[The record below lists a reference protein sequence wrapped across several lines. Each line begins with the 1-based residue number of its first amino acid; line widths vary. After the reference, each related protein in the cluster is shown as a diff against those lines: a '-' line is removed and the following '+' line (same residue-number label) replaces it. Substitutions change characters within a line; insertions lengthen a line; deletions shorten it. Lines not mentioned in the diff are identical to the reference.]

1 MRRTEEEERLKL
13 GINITGTT
21 KVDTTT
27 DIYEP
32 EDIPLQKVG
41 VVLRSHSEND
51 FRTKNE
57 DVRNVNK
64 TVAAIETPTPITT
77 IQVTTSGTSEAATES
92 KSNSTP
98 STSS

>member
-1 MRRTEEEERLKL
+1 MRRTEEEKRLKL
-13 GINITGTT
+13 GINTTGTT
-21 KVDTTT
+21 KEDTTT

-32 EDIPLQKVG
+32 EDIPLQKAG
-41 VVLRSHSEND
+41 VVLRSHSEIG

-57 DVRNVNK
+57 DVRNANK
-64 TVAAIETPTPITT
+64 TVAAIGTPTPITT
-77 IQVTTSGTSEAATES
+77 IHVTTSGTREAATES